1 METSTQDDSVSTMSQ
16 PGRTVAGL
24 CIAAVFACATVP
36 MIGWMLRIPVL
47 TTFGLVE
54 PMPPFGCIAF
64 ACMAAATLI
73 LSRGHSSRR
82 AMPLLAVPIAIGL
95 ERLFVQLVLPAGSH
109 GIDGWLFADDVR
121 TAFDRAMTGPGIVAD
136 LILVALPVAIGAAA
150 ANTRSYGRLAAALA
164 GGSLVTASTA
174 LLLIPM
180 LPALH
185 ATGWHLSST
194 SLPSAIGAMLLALA
208 VLAWRSDILD
218 EPGAWSPE
226 WHMLRLVL
234 PLLLVVPVLAPL
246 VEMASIEL
254 AGVSAVWGE
263 LLTVT
268 LNFVVV
274 SALVTW
280 TVRSAARHRAALSEL
295 TEALNAAPM
304 ALVDTDDR
312 IIHWSRGCEE
322 LYGWRA
328 HEALGRQKHV
338 LLASCTA
345 DGSLA
350 TGCPHADGERE
361 LIERRRDGSA
371 VHVIEQ
377 ARRVEKL
384 ARAPALVLSMTDI
397 STRLEIE
404 AALRKSEERLALA
417 SSAHE
422 VGVFEWEVAT
432 GALTWTA
439 GSEQRLGLPA
449 GSLHDYPSWAALIDP
464 DDLAEVERTIA
475 ETVGKRAPRISFTY
489 RLRLPNGTQRFL
501 EGSARCFYDQ
511 AGVMIRTTGITLD
524 ITRHEEREA
533 ALRVREAQLRSIL
546 ETVPDAM
553 IVIDE
558 AGAIRSFSAA
568 AELIFGYSAA
578 EAIGLNVQTLIPG
591 EREAWQQ
598 GYLRRYPA
606 SGDRRGVGHGRLTT
620 ARRVDG
626 SSFPVELHVGEA
638 LVDGERVLT
647 GFVRDISERIAA
659 EERLSL
665 VRRELMQVIR
675 LNAVGEMAAALA
687 HELNQPLAAIA
698 NFVTTAELLLDS
710 GAGMDGDRLKATLIS
725 ANAQA
730 LRAGDIIHRLREF
743 IAKRESEMR
752 IEPVEATLR
761 EAVTLLTSGG
771 QHADIELSFGLSP
784 DADFMLADRIQ
795 VQQVVVNLLR
805 NAFEALATSPDGAR
819 GVLIEARLNK
829 AALVEISICD
839 NGPGLPDAILSRM
852 FTPFTSSKGEGG
864 MGFGLSICRR
874 IVEAHGGELVGFN
887 APGGGACFRFTVPHV
902 CLE

>member
-1 METSTQDDSVSTMSQ
+1 M
-16 PGRTVAGL
+16 
-24 CIAAVFACATVP
+24 
-36 MIGWMLRIPVL
+36 
-47 TTFGLVE
+47 
-54 PMPPFGCIAF
+54 
-64 ACMAAATLI
+64 
-73 LSRGHSSRR
+73 
-82 AMPLLAVPIAIGL
+82 
-95 ERLFVQLVLPAGSH
+95 
-109 GIDGWLFADDVR
+109 
-121 TAFDRAMTGPGIVAD
+121 
-136 LILVALPVAIGAAA
+136 
-150 ANTRSYGRLAAALA
+150 
-164 GGSLVTASTA
+164 
-174 LLLIPM
+174 
-180 LPALH
+180 
-185 ATGWHLSST
+185 
-194 SLPSAIGAMLLALA
+194 
-208 VLAWRSDILD
+208 
-218 EPGAWSPE
+218 
-226 WHMLRLVL
+226 
-234 PLLLVVPVLAPL
+234 
-246 VEMASIEL
+246 
-254 AGVSAVWGE
+254 
-263 LLTVT
+263 
-268 LNFVVV
+268 
-274 SALVTW
+274 
-280 TVRSAARHRAALSEL
+280 
-295 TEALNAAPM
+295 
-304 ALVDTDDR
+304 
-312 IIHWSRGCEE
+312 
-322 LYGWRA
+322 
-328 HEALGRQKHV
+328 
-338 LLASCTA
+338 
-345 DGSLA
+345 
-350 TGCPHADGERE
+350 
-361 LIERRRDGSA
+361 
-371 VHVIEQ
+371 
-377 ARRVEKL
+377 
-384 ARAPALVLSMTDI
+384 
-397 STRLEIE
+397 
-404 AALRKSEERLALA
+404 
-417 SSAHE
+417 
-422 VGVFEWEVAT
+422 
-432 GALTWTA
+432 
-439 GSEQRLGLPA
+439 
-449 GSLHDYPSWAALIDP
+449 
-464 DDLAEVERTIA
+464 
-475 ETVGKRAPRISFTY
+475 RAPRISFTY

-511 AGVMIRTTGITLD
+511 AGAMVRTTGITLD

-620 ARRVDG
+620 ARRADG

-725 ANAQA
+725 ANTQA

-771 QHADIELSFGLSP
+771 QHADIELSFALSP

-819 GVLIEARLNK
+819 RPHRGAVEQSGARRDQHLRQWSRL
-829 AALVEISICD
+829 ARCDPVADVHALHVI
-839 NGPGLPDAILSRM
+839 
-852 FTPFTSSKGEGG
+852 EGG
-864 MGFGLSICRR
+864 GGHGLRPVDLPPHRRSAWRGAGRLQCPGRWRLLSLHRAACLFGISRERMSGCVPSMSSTMTTPSVHRCRGCCR
-874 IVEAHGGELVGFN
+874 PVRT
-887 APGGGACFRFTVPHV
+887 C
-902 CLE
+902 